1 MEADDEQDVKPNI
14 IEADLDDPDSGED
27 IEVLEVSFS
36 YSDVEGLDLTRT

>member
-1 MEADDEQDVKPNI
+1 MEADDEQDVKPSI

-36 YSDVEGLDLTRT
+36 CSAVER